1 MQVIL
6 KTRSGYLNTDKG
18 VKICEKK
25 NATIFSISD
34 VSQKIREIYNANPM
48 IGKINTEIVEK

>member
-25 NATIFSISD
+25 NATIFPISD
-34 VSQKIREIYNANPM
+34 VSRKIREIYKANPM
-48 IGKINTEIVEK
+48 IGKISTEIVEK